1 MSTFESEITVIPH
14 NIGKIFET
22 LSDLNNLQ
30 RLKEMIPADKITQI
44 KSMSFDTDSCTFD
57 VNPIGKITLRI
68 IEREPQKTI
77 KFVADN
83 SPIPLNMWIQLVS
96 LNENETKTKITVKAE
111 LNPFI
116 KPMVSKPLQDGLNK
130 MAQMLTIIPY

>member
-1 MSTFESEITVIPH
+1 M
-14 NIGKIFET
+14 KT

-96 LNENETKTKITVKAE
+96 LNENETKTKITVKA
-111 LNPFI
+111 N
-116 KPMVSKPLQDGLNK
+116 
-130 MAQMLTIIPY
+130 

>member
-57 VNPIGKITLRI
+57 INPIGKITLRI

-130 MAQMLTIIPY
+130 MAQMLTVIPY

>member
-1 MSTFESEITVIPH
+1 
-14 NIGKIFET
+14 
-22 LSDLNNLQ
+22 
-30 RLKEMIPADKITQI
+30 
-44 KSMSFDTDSCTFD
+44 MSFDTDSCTFD

-130 MAQMLTIIPY
+130 MAQMLTVIPY

>member
-130 MAQMLTIIPY
+130 MAQMLTVIPY

>member
-30 RLKEMIPADKITQI
+30 RLKDTIPADKTAQL

-130 MAQMLTIIPY
+130 MAQMLAVIPY

>member
-30 RLKEMIPADKITQI
+30 RLKDTIPADKIAQI
-44 KSMSFDTDSCTFD
+44 KSMSFDTDTCTFD

-83 SPIPLNMWIQLVS
+83 SPIPLNMWIQLIS

-130 MAQMLTIIPY
+130 MAQMLTVIPY